1 MTTTE
6 ESRTGRRIPV
16 PARWLRRLGVGLP
29 AGAAVW
35 GLAELLNAADGRLQ
49 RIVVGVLCAGLVL
62 TGQYV
67 LGLVRQLEERSRHA
81 ESALAETTGAV
92 RESLTRH
99 DEALRDGLARNTDA
113 LRDGLARNAE
123 ALRDA
128 LARHAEDVRDVKD
141 IVESHLDR
149 HLDRHADRLGH
160 GPWPAGGQRDAT
172 TGEPLPQ
179 LTTSIPELLATK
191 PVILQT
197 FARLEVNRIA
207 GHLVDLANLSAECPG
222 ENHDWMLSL
231 TWATEHSIF
240 ATSTSVDREFWSSEP
255 AGRYLDAQQ
264 EAVDQ
269 RGVTVR
275 RLFLLDSARSLDDHL
290 LRLCEE
296 QELRHI
302 EVRVAVLPEL
312 PPHIQRGATDDFILY
327 DEQIS
332 FEIEQDLRDVN
343 VRTRL
348 NARPQHVQERM
359 KRFRELWEAGMSVRE
374 LEVRVDDEVDDEEEG
389 PWRVVGRV

>member
-6 ESRTGRRIPV
+6 ESRPGRHIPT
-16 PARWLRRLGVGLP
+16 PARWLRRPVISLV

-35 GLAELLNAADGRLQ
+35 GLAELLGSAGGRLQ
-49 RIVVGVLCAGLVL
+49 RVVVGVLCAGAVL
-62 TGQYV
+62 AGQYV
-67 LGLVRQLEERSRHA
+67 HGLIRRLDERARRA
-81 ESALAETTGAV
+81 ESALAESADVV
-92 RESLTRH
+92 RESLALHDDVLRQGLVRH
-99 DEALRDGLARNTDA
+99 
-113 LRDGLARNAE
+113 AE

-128 LARHAEDVRDVKD
+128 LARHAEDVKD
-141 IVESHLDR
+141 AVESHLES
-149 HLDRHADRLGH
+149 HLDRHADRPGR
-160 GPWPAGGQRDAT
+160 GPWPAGEQREASA
-172 TGEPLPQ
+172 GELLPQ
-179 LTTSIPELLATK
+179 LTTSVPELLATG
-191 PVILQT
+191 PVILQS

-207 GHLVDLANLSAECPG
+207 GHLTDLRNLSAECPG

-296 QELRHI
+296 QELRRI

-312 PPHIQRGATDDFILY
+312 PPNIQRGTTDDFIVY

-348 NARPQHVQERM
+348 NARPHHVQERM
-359 KRFRELWEAGMSVRE
+359 KRFRELWEAGMNVRE

-389 PWRVVGRV
+389 PWRVVGV